1 MLTTRPLAVQTVAA
15 VADMQHCHL
24 NVRAVFSILHT
35 VSEPSIKWA
44 TVRQLPMCEVPPWT
58 SILAAT

>member
-35 VSEPSIKWA
+35 VSEPRHKVGDGEA
-44 TVRQLPMCEVPPWT
+44 VTNV
-58 SILAAT
+58 